1 VPRLD
6 FHDQGETLKFEA
18 DKDVLAEAV
27 NFVVRLLPQRASLPI
42 LSGVL
47 IEAKGNEITL
57 SVFDYEVSAKSTIS
71 ANVHAEGTVLV
82 LGKLLSEIVN
92 KLPKDQVAFELVD
105 NKVNVSSASAKFNLL
120 TMPTNEYPE
129 LPVLPET
136 NGEVDGQSFA
146 QAVNQV
152 AHAAS
157 KEDVTPVLTGVLIEA
172 KNDSLNLVATD
183 RYRVAVK
190 SIPWKSTVSDSV
202 LIPARTLQ
210 EIARTFSNQGNL
222 SVSIEKSED
231 RQMVAFSA
239 NNKSVTSVLLKGNFP
254 AVLSLFP
261 EHIDHE
267 AIANVDELVE
277 ATKRV
282 SLVVEGDN
290 PIRYNFSSDQVTI
303 KSITSETAQASEE
316 VTVELIGD
324 EIGVSLKPQF
334 VLDGLSG
341 ISTEHVSFGF
351 TKNQQNPTKPGPL
364 LFTEKGDKAGEFKYL
379 LQPNLLDEN

>member
-1 VPRLD
+1 M
-6 FHDQGETLKFEA
+6 KFEA

-47 IEAKGNEITL
+47 IEAKGDQITL
-57 SVFDYEVSAKSTIS
+57 SVFDYEVSAKSSIN
-71 ANVHAEGTVLV
+71 ANVTAEGTVLV

-92 KLPKDQVAFELVD
+92 KLPKDQVSFELSD

-120 TMPTNEYPE
+120 TMPTSEYPE
-129 LPVLPET
+129 LPTLPASSGSVE
-136 NGEVDGQSFA
+136 GQIFS
-146 QAVNQV
+146 QAVTQV

-172 KNDSLNLVATD
+172 KNDSLSLVATD

-190 SIPWKSTVSDSV
+190 SIPWSSSISDSV

-210 EIARTFSNQGNL
+210 EIARTFSNQGSL
-222 SVSIEKSED
+222 SISIEKTEE

-261 EHIDHE
+261 DSIEHE
-267 AIANVDELVE
+267 AIASVDEIEE

-290 PIRYNFSSDQVTI
+290 PIRYNFSTEAVTI
-303 KSITSETAQASEE
+303 KSITSETAQASED
-316 VTVELIGD
+316 VTVDLIGE

-334 VLDGLSG
+334 VLDGLNG
-341 ISTEHVSFGF
+341 MTTDHVSFGF

>member
-1 VPRLD
+1 M
-6 FHDQGETLKFEA
+6 KFEA

-47 IEAKGNEITL
+47 IEAKENEITL
-57 SVFDYEVSAKSTIS
+57 SVFDYEVSAKSSIS
-71 ANVHAEGTVLV
+71 ANVSENGTVLV

-92 KLPKDQVAFELVD
+92 KLPKDQVLFELVE
-105 NKVNVSSASAKFNLL
+105 NKVNVSSASSKFNLL
-120 TMPTNEYPE
+120 TMPTSEYPE
-129 LPVLPET
+129 LPALPPT
-136 NGEVDGQSFA
+136 SGEVEGQFFA
-146 QAVNQV
+146 QAVTQV

-172 KNDSLNLVATD
+172 RNDSLNLVATD

-190 SIPWKSTVSDSV
+190 SIPWKSSISDSV
-202 LIPARTLQ
+202 LVPARTLQ
-210 EIARTFSNQGNL
+210 EIARTFSNQGSL
-222 SVSIEKSED
+222 AVSIEKTEE

-261 EHIDHE
+261 ENIDHE
-267 AIANVDELVE
+267 AIANVDEIEE

-290 PIRYNFSSDQVTI
+290 PIRYNFGTEAVTI
-303 KSITSETAQASEE
+303 KSITSETAQATEE
-316 VTVELIGD
+316 VAIELVGD

-341 ISTEHVSFGF
+341 INTEHVSFGF
-351 TKNQQNPTKPGPL
+351 TKNQQNPAKPGPL
-364 LFTEKGDKAGEFKYL
+364 LFTERGDKSGEFKYL

>member
-1 VPRLD
+1 M
-6 FHDQGETLKFEA
+6 KFEA

-47 IEAKGNEITL
+47 IEAKSNQITL
-57 SVFDYEVSAKSTIS
+57 SVFDYEVSAKSSIN
-71 ANVHAEGTVLV
+71 ANVIAEGTVLV
-82 LGKLLSEIVN
+82 FGKLLSEIIN
-92 KLPKDQVAFELVD
+92 KLPKDQVAFELID

-120 TMPTNEYPE
+120 TMPTSEYPE
-129 LPVLPET
+129 LPSLPESS
-136 NGEVDGQSFA
+136 GIVEGQVFA
-146 QAVNQV
+146 QAVTQV

-172 KNDSLNLVATD
+172 SNDSLSLVATD

-190 SIPWKSTVSDSV
+190 SIPWKSSISDSV

-210 EIARTFSNQGNL
+210 EIARTFSNQGAL
-222 SVSIEKSED
+222 SVSIEKTEE

-239 NNKSVTSVLLKGNFP
+239 NDKSVTSVLLKGNFP

-261 EHIDHE
+261 EAIDHE
-267 AIANVDELVE
+267 AIASIDEIIE

-290 PIRYNFSSDQVTI
+290 PIRYNFSSENVNI
-303 KSITSETAQASEE
+303 KSITSETAQASED
-316 VTVELIGD
+316 VTVDLIGE

-341 ISTEHVSFGF
+341 MSTDHVSFGF

>member
-1 VPRLD
+1 M
-6 FHDQGETLKFEA
+6 KFEA
-18 DKDVLAEAV
+18 DRDVLAEAV

-47 IEAKGNEITL
+47 IEAKSNEITL
-57 SVFDYEVSAKSTIS
+57 SVFDYEVSAKSS
-71 ANVHAEGTVLV
+71 VKANVTTEGTVLV
-82 LGKLLSEIVN
+82 LGKLLSEIIN
-92 KLPKDQVAFELVD
+92 KLPKDQVSFDLIE
-105 NKVNVSSASAKFNLL
+105 NKVNVTSASAKFNLL
-120 TMPTNEYPE
+120 TMPTAEYPD
-129 LPVLPET
+129 LPSLPET
-136 NGEVDGQSFA
+136 SGEVDGQIFA
-146 QAVNQV
+146 QAVTQV

-157 KEDVTPVLTGVLIEA
+157 KEDVTPVLTGVLLES

-190 SIPWKSTVSDSV
+190 SIPWKSSVSDSV

-210 EIARTFSNQGNL
+210 EIARTFSNQGSL
-222 SVSIEKSED
+222 AVSIEKTEE

-261 EHIDHE
+261 ETIEHE
-267 AIANVDELVE
+267 AIANVDEIEE

-282 SLVVEGDN
+282 SLVVDGDN
-290 PIRYNFSSDQVTI
+290 PIRYNFSEGSVTI
-303 KSITSETAQASEE
+303 KSITSETAQASED
-316 VTVELIGD
+316 VTVELIG
-324 EIGVSLKPQF
+324 EEVGVSLKPQF

-341 ISTEHVSFGF
+341 MTTDHVSFGF
-351 TKNQQNPTKPGPL
+351 TKNAQNPTKPGPL
-364 LFTEKGDKAGEFKYL
+364 LFREKGDKAGEFKYL

>member
-1 VPRLD
+1 M
-6 FHDQGETLKFEA
+6 KFEA

-47 IEAKGNEITL
+47 IEAKDNEITL
-57 SVFDYEVSAKSTIS
+57 SVFDYEVSAKSTIN
-71 ANVHAEGTVLV
+71 ANVSENGTVLV

-92 KLPKDQVAFELVD
+92 KLPKDQVMFELVE
-105 NKVNVSSASAKFNLL
+105 NKVNVSSASSKFNLL
-120 TMPTNEYPE
+120 TMPTSEYPE
-129 LPVLPET
+129 LPELPPT
-136 NGEVDGQSFA
+136 SGEVEGQAFS
-146 QAVNQV
+146 QAVTQV

-183 RYRVAVK
+183 RYRVAFK
-190 SIPWKSTVSDSV
+190 SIPWKSSVSDSV
-202 LIPARTLQ
+202 LIPAKTLQ
-210 EIARTFSNQGNL
+210 EIARTFSNQGSL
-222 SVSIEKSED
+222 SISIEKSEE

-261 EHIDHE
+261 EAIDHE
-267 AIANVDELVE
+267 AIASVDDVEE

-290 PIRYNFSSDQVTI
+290 PIRYNFSNDTVTI

-316 VTVELIGD
+316 VAVELIGE

-341 ISTEHVSFGF
+341 INTEHVSFGF

>member
-1 VPRLD
+1 M
-6 FHDQGETLKFEA
+6 KFEA

-47 IEAKGNEITL
+47 IEAKNDQITL
-57 SVFDYEVSAKSTIS
+57 SVFDYEVSAKSSIN
-71 ANVHAEGTVLV
+71 ANVTTEGTVLV

-120 TMPTNEYPE
+120 TMPTSEYPE
-129 LPVLPET
+129 LPSLPESS
-136 NGEVDGQSFA
+136 GSVEGQIFA
-146 QAVNQV
+146 QAVTQV

-172 KNDSLNLVATD
+172 KNDSLSLVATD

-190 SIPWKSTVSDSV
+190 SIPWKSSVSDSV

-210 EIARTFSNQGNL
+210 EIARTFSNQGSL
-222 SVSIEKSED
+222 SISIEKTEE

-239 NNKSVTSVLLKGNFP
+239 NDKSVTSVLLKGNFP

-261 EHIDHE
+261 ESIEHE
-267 AIANVDELVE
+267 AIADVDEIVE

-290 PIRYNFSSDQVTI
+290 PIRYNFTADSVDI
-303 KSITSETAQASEE
+303 KSITSETAQASEG
-316 VTVELIGD
+316 VTVDLIGE

-341 ISTEHVSFGF
+341 ITTDHVSFGF

>member
-1 VPRLD
+1 M
-6 FHDQGETLKFEA
+6 KFEA
-18 DKDVLAEAV
+18 DRDVIAEAV

-47 IEAKGNEITL
+47 IDAKNNEITL
-57 SVFDYEVSAKSTIS
+57 SVFDYEVSAKSTVK
-71 ANVHAEGTVLV
+71 ANVSAEGTVLV
-82 LGKLLSEIVN
+82 LGKLLSEIIN
-92 KLPKDQVAFELVD
+92 KLPKDQVSFDLVD
-105 NKVNVSSASAKFNLL
+105 NKVNVTSASAKFNLL
-120 TMPTNEYPE
+120 TMPTSEYPD
-129 LPVLPET
+129 LPRLPET
-136 NGEVDGQSFA
+136 SGEVDGHVFA
-146 QAVNQV
+146 QAVTQV

-157 KEDVTPVLTGVLIEA
+157 KEDVTPVLTGVLLES

-190 SIPWKSTVSDSV
+190 SIPWKSTVTDSV

-210 EIARTFSNQGNL
+210 EIARTFSNQGSL
-222 SVSIEKSED
+222 AVSIEKTEE

-239 NNKSVTSVLLKGNFP
+239 NNKSVTSVLLKGSFP

-261 EHIDHE
+261 ENIDHE
-267 AIANVDELVE
+267 AIANVDEVEE

-282 SLVVEGDN
+282 SLVVDGDN
-290 PIRYNFSSDQVTI
+290 PIRYNFGEGSVTI
-303 KSITSETAQASEE
+303 KSITSETAQASED
-316 VTVELIGD
+316 VNVELIGE

-341 ISTEHVSFGF
+341 MTTDHVSFGF
-351 TKNQQNPTKPGPL
+351 TKNAQNPTKPGPL
-364 LFTEKGDKAGEFKYL
+364 LFREKGDKAGEFKYL

>member
-1 VPRLD
+1 M
-6 FHDQGETLKFEA
+6 KFEA

-47 IEAKGNEITL
+47 IEAKDNEITL
-57 SVFDYEVSAKSTIS
+57 SVFDYEVSAKSTINAS
-71 ANVHAEGTVLV
+71 VSENGTVLV

-92 KLPKDQVAFELVD
+92 KLPKDQVIFELVD
-105 NKVNVSSASAKFNLL
+105 NKVNVSSASSKFNLL
-120 TMPTNEYPE
+120 TMPTSEYPE
-129 LPVLPET
+129 LPELPPT
-136 NGEVDGQSFA
+136 SGEVEGQTFS
-146 QAVNQV
+146 QAVTQV

-190 SIPWKSTVSDSV
+190 SIPWKSSVSDSV
-202 LIPARTLQ
+202 LIPAKTLQ
-210 EIARTFSNQGNL
+210 EIARTFSNQGSL
-222 SVSIEKSED
+222 SISIEKSEE

-261 EHIDHE
+261 EAIDHE
-267 AIANVDELVE
+267 AIASVDDVEE

-290 PIRYNFSSDQVTI
+290 PIRYNFSNDTVTI

-316 VTVELIGD
+316 VAVELIGE

-341 ISTEHVSFGF
+341 INTEHVSFGF

>member
-1 VPRLD
+1 M
-6 FHDQGETLKFEA
+6 KFEA

-47 IEAKGNEITL
+47 IEAKNDQITL
-57 SVFDYEVSAKSTIS
+57 SVFDYEVSAKSSIN
-71 ANVHAEGTVLV
+71 ANVTSEGTVLV

-120 TMPTNEYPE
+120 TMPTSEYPE
-129 LPVLPET
+129 LPSLPESS
-136 NGEVDGQSFA
+136 GSVEGQVFA
-146 QAVNQV
+146 QAVTQV

-172 KNDSLNLVATD
+172 KNDSLSLVATD

-190 SIPWKSTVSDSV
+190 SIPWKSSISDSV

-210 EIARTFSNQGNL
+210 EIARTFSNQGSL
-222 SVSIEKSED
+222 SISIEKTEE

-239 NNKSVTSVLLKGNFP
+239 NDKSVTSVLLKGNFP

-261 EHIDHE
+261 ESIEHE
-267 AIANVDELVE
+267 AIASVDEIVE

-290 PIRYNFSSDQVTI
+290 PIRYNFSTDAVNI
-303 KSITSETAQASEE
+303 KSITSETAQASEDVAIDLMGE
-316 VTVELIGD
+316 ET
-324 EIGVSLKPQF
+324 GVSLKPQF

-341 ISTEHVSFGF
+341 MTTDHVSFGF

-364 LFTEKGDKAGEFKYL
+364 MFTEKGDKAGEFKYL

>member
-1 VPRLD
+1 M
-6 FHDQGETLKFEA
+6 KFEA

-47 IEAKGNEITL
+47 IEAKGSEITL
-57 SVFDYEVSAKSTIS
+57 SVFDYEVSAKSSIP
-71 ANVHAEGTVLV
+71 ANVSEDGTVLV
-82 LGKLLSEIVN
+82 MGKLLSEIVN
-92 KLPKDQVAFELVD
+92 KLPKDQVSFELLE

-120 TMPTNEYPE
+120 TMPTAEYPDF
-129 LPVLPET
+129 PTIPDSS
-136 NGEVDGQSFA
+136 GEVDGQLFS
-146 QAVNQV
+146 QAVTQV
-152 AHAAS
+152 AYAAS
-157 KEDVTPVLTGVLIEA
+157 REDVTPVLTGVLVEA

-190 SIPWKSTVSDSV
+190 SIPWKSSVADSV

-210 EIARTFSNQGNL
+210 EIARTFSNQGAL
-222 SVSIEKSED
+222 SVAIEKTDEK
-231 RQMVAFSA
+231 QMVAFSA

-261 EHIDHE
+261 ENIDHE
-267 AIANVDELVE
+267 AIADVSEIEE

-290 PIRYNFSSDQVTI
+290 PIRYNFSTDQVNI

-316 VTVELIGD
+316 VTIELLGE

>member
-1 VPRLD
+1 M
-6 FHDQGETLKFEA
+6 KFEA
-18 DKDVLAEAV
+18 DRDVLAEAV

-42 LSGVL
+42 LSGVM
-47 IEAKGNEITL
+47 IEAKNNEITL
-57 SVFDYEVSAKSTIS
+57 SVFDYEVSAKSTVK
-71 ANVHAEGTVLV
+71 ANVSTEGTVLV
-82 LGKLLSEIVN
+82 LGKLLSEIIN
-92 KLPKDQVAFELVD
+92 KLPKDQVSFELVD

-120 TMPTNEYPE
+120 TMPTAEYPD
-129 LPVLPET
+129 LPALPET
-136 NGEVDGQSFA
+136 SGEVEGQVFA
-146 QAVNQV
+146 QAVTQV

-157 KEDVTPVLTGVLIEA
+157 KEDVTPVLTGVLLES

-190 SIPWKSTVSDSV
+190 SIPWKSQVSDSV

-210 EIARTFSNQGNL
+210 EIARTFSNQGSL
-222 SVSIEKSED
+222 AVAIEKTEE

-261 EHIDHE
+261 EAIEHE
-267 AIANVDELVE
+267 AIANVDEIEE

-282 SLVVEGDN
+282 SLVVDGDN
-290 PIRYNFSSDQVTI
+290 PIRYNFSEGSVTI

-316 VTVELIGD
+316 VTVELIGE

-341 ISTEHVSFGF
+341 MTTDHVSFGF
-351 TKNQQNPTKPGPL
+351 TKNAQNPTKPGPL
-364 LFTEKGDKAGEFKYL
+364 LFREKGDKAGEFKYL

>member
-1 VPRLD
+1 
-6 FHDQGETLKFEA
+6 LKFEA
-18 DKDVLAEAV
+18 DRDVLAEAV

-47 IEAKGNEITL
+47 IEAKSNEITL
-57 SVFDYEVSAKSTIS
+57 SVFDYEVSAKSS
-71 ANVHAEGTVLV
+71 VKANVTTEGTVLV
-82 LGKLLSEIVN
+82 LGKLLSEIIN
-92 KLPKDQVAFELVD
+92 KLPKDQVSFDLIE
-105 NKVNVSSASAKFNLL
+105 NKVNVTSASAKFNLL
-120 TMPTNEYPE
+120 TMPTAEYPD
-129 LPVLPET
+129 LPSLPET
-136 NGEVDGQSFA
+136 SGEVDGQIFA
-146 QAVNQV
+146 QAVTQV

-157 KEDVTPVLTGVLIEA
+157 KEDVTPVLTGVLLES

-190 SIPWKSTVSDSV
+190 SIPWKSSVSDSV

-210 EIARTFSNQGNL
+210 EIARTFSNQGSL
-222 SVSIEKSED
+222 AVSIEKTEE

-261 EHIDHE
+261 ETIEHE
-267 AIANVDELVE
+267 AIANVDEIEE

-282 SLVVEGDN
+282 SLVVDGDN
-290 PIRYNFSSDQVTI
+290 PIRYNFSEGSVTI
-303 KSITSETAQASEE
+303 KSITSETAQASED
-316 VTVELIGD
+316 VTVELIG
-324 EIGVSLKPQF
+324 EEVGVSLKPQF

-341 ISTEHVSFGF
+341 MTTDHVSFGF
-351 TKNQQNPTKPGPL
+351 TKNAQNPTKPGPL
-364 LFTEKGDKAGEFKYL
+364 LFREKGDKAGEFKYL

>member
-1 VPRLD
+1 M
-6 FHDQGETLKFEA
+6 KFEA

-47 IEAKGNEITL
+47 IEAKSNQITL
-57 SVFDYEVSAKSTIS
+57 SVFDYEVSAKSSIN
-71 ANVHAEGTVLV
+71 ANVIAEGTVLV
-82 LGKLLSEIVN
+82 FGKLLSEIIN
-92 KLPKDQVAFELVD
+92 KLPKDQVVFELID

-120 TMPTNEYPE
+120 TMPTSEYPE
-129 LPVLPET
+129 LPSLPESS
-136 NGEVDGQSFA
+136 GIVEGQVFA
-146 QAVNQV
+146 QAVTQV

-172 KNDSLNLVATD
+172 SNDSLSLVATD

-190 SIPWKSTVSDSV
+190 SIPWESSISDSV
-202 LIPARTLQ
+202 LIPAKTLQ
-210 EIARTFSNQGNL
+210 EIARTFSNQGAL
-222 SVSIEKSED
+222 SVSIEKTEE

-239 NNKSVTSVLLKGNFP
+239 NDKSVTSVLLKGNFP

-261 EHIDHE
+261 EAIDHE
-267 AIANVDELVE
+267 AIASIDEIIE

-290 PIRYNFSSDQVTI
+290 PIRYNFSSENVNI
-303 KSITSETAQASEE
+303 KSITSETAQASED
-316 VTVELIGD
+316 VTVDLIGE

-341 ISTEHVSFGF
+341 MSTDHVSFGF

-364 LFTEKGDKAGEFKYL
+364 LFTEKGDKAGDFKYL

>member
-1 VPRLD
+1 M
-6 FHDQGETLKFEA
+6 KFEA

-47 IEAKGNEITL
+47 IEAKGEQITL

-71 ANVHAEGTVLV
+71 ANVHSEGTVLV

-92 KLPKDQVAFELVD
+92 KLPKDQVSFELVD
-105 NKVNVSSASAKFNLL
+105 NKVNVNSASAKFNLL
-120 TMPTNEYPE
+120 TMPTSEYPD
-129 LPVLPET
+129 LPVLPDS
-136 NGEVDGQSFA
+136 NGEVDGQIFA
-146 QAVNQV
+146 QAVTQV

-190 SIPWKSTVSDSV
+190 SIPWKSTISDSV

-222 SVSIEKSED
+222 SVSIEKSEE

-261 EHIDHE
+261 ENIEHE
-267 AIANVDELVE
+267 AIANVDEIVE

-316 VTVELIGD
+316 VTVDLVGD

-341 ISTEHVSFGF
+341 IATDHVSFGF
-351 TKNQQNPTKPGPL
+351 TKNAQNPTKPGPL
-364 LFTEKGDKAGEFKYL
+364 LFTEKGDKASEFKYL

>member
-1 VPRLD
+1 M
-6 FHDQGETLKFEA
+6 KFEA

-47 IEAKGNEITL
+47 IEAKGSEITL
-57 SVFDYEVSAKSTIS
+57 SVFDYEVSAKSSIP
-71 ANVHAEGTVLV
+71 ANVSEDGTVLV
-82 LGKLLSEIVN
+82 MGKLLSEIVN
-92 KLPKDQVAFELVD
+92 KLPKDQVSFELLE

-120 TMPTNEYPE
+120 TMPTAEYPD
-129 LPVLPET
+129 LPTIPDSS
-136 NGEVDGQSFA
+136 GEVDGQLFS
-146 QAVNQV
+146 QAVTQV
-152 AHAAS
+152 AYAAS
-157 KEDVTPVLTGVLIEA
+157 REDVTPVLTGVLIEA

-190 SIPWKSTVSDSV
+190 SIPWKSSVADSV

-210 EIARTFSNQGNL
+210 EIARTFSNQGAL
-222 SVSIEKSED
+222 SIAIEKTDEK
-231 RQMVAFSA
+231 QMVAFSA

-261 EHIDHE
+261 ENIDHE
-267 AIANVDELVE
+267 AIADVSEIEE

-290 PIRYNFSSDQVTI
+290 PIRYNFSADQVNI

-316 VTVELIGD
+316 VTIELLGE

-364 LFTEKGDKAGEFKYL
+364 LFTEKGDKASEFRYL

>member
-1 VPRLD
+1 
-6 FHDQGETLKFEA
+6 LKFEA

-47 IEAKGNEITL
+47 IEAKDNEITL
-57 SVFDYEVSAKSTIS
+57 SVFDYEVSAKSTINAS
-71 ANVHAEGTVLV
+71 VSENGTVLV

-92 KLPKDQVAFELVD
+92 KLPKDQVIFELVD
-105 NKVNVSSASAKFNLL
+105 NKVNVSSASSKFNLL
-120 TMPTNEYPE
+120 TMPTSEYPE
-129 LPVLPET
+129 LPELPPT
-136 NGEVDGQSFA
+136 SGEVEGQTFS
-146 QAVNQV
+146 QAVTQV

-190 SIPWKSTVSDSV
+190 SIPWKSSVSDSV
-202 LIPARTLQ
+202 LIPAKTLQ
-210 EIARTFSNQGNL
+210 EIARTFSNQGSL
-222 SVSIEKSED
+222 SISIEKSEE

-261 EHIDHE
+261 ESIDHE
-267 AIANVDELVE
+267 AIASVDDVEE

-290 PIRYNFSSDQVTI
+290 PIRYNFSNDTVTI

-316 VTVELIGD
+316 VAVELIGE

-341 ISTEHVSFGF
+341 INTEHVSFGF

>member
-1 VPRLD
+1 M
-6 FHDQGETLKFEA
+6 KFEA

-47 IEAKGNEITL
+47 IEAKGEEITL

-71 ANVHAEGTVLV
+71 ANVHSEGTVLV

-92 KLPKDQVAFELVD
+92 KLPKDQVSFELVD

-120 TMPTNEYPE
+120 TMPTSEYPE
-129 LPVLPET
+129 LPAMPES
-136 NGEVDGQSFA
+136 NGEVDGQIFA
-146 QAVNQV
+146 QAVTQV

-190 SIPWKSTVSDSV
+190 SIPWKSSVSDSV

-222 SVSIEKSED
+222 SVSIEKSEE

-261 EHIDHE
+261 ENIEHE
-267 AIANVDELVE
+267 AIANVDEIVE

-290 PIRYNFSSDQVTI
+290 PIRYNFTTDQVTI

-316 VTVELIGD
+316 VTVDLIGD

-341 ISTEHVSFGF
+341 IATDHVSFGF

-364 LFTEKGDKAGEFKYL
+364 LFTEKGDKASEFKYL

>member
-1 VPRLD
+1 M
-6 FHDQGETLKFEA
+6 KFEA

-47 IEAKGNEITL
+47 IEAKNDQITL
-57 SVFDYEVSAKSTIS
+57 SVFDYEVSAKSSIN
-71 ANVHAEGTVLV
+71 ANVTSEGTVLV

-120 TMPTNEYPE
+120 TMPTSEYPE
-129 LPVLPET
+129 LPSLPESS
-136 NGEVDGQSFA
+136 GSVEGQVFA
-146 QAVNQV
+146 QAVTQV

-172 KNDSLNLVATD
+172 KNDSLSLVATD

-190 SIPWKSTVSDSV
+190 SIPWKSSISDSV

-210 EIARTFSNQGNL
+210 EIARTFSNQGSL
-222 SVSIEKSED
+222 SISIEKTEE

-239 NNKSVTSVLLKGNFP
+239 NDKSVTSVLLKGNFP

-261 EHIDHE
+261 ESIEHE
-267 AIANVDELVE
+267 AIASVDEIVE

-290 PIRYNFSSDQVTI
+290 PIRYNFSTDAVTI
-303 KSITSETAQASEE
+303 KSITSETAQASED
-316 VTVELIGD
+316 VTIDLIG
-324 EIGVSLKPQF
+324 EETGVSLKPQF

-341 ISTEHVSFGF
+341 MTTDHVSFGF

-364 LFTEKGDKAGEFKYL
+364 MFTEKGDKAGEFKYL

>member
-1 VPRLD
+1 M
-6 FHDQGETLKFEA
+6 KFEA
-18 DKDVLAEAV
+18 DRDVIAEAV

-47 IEAKGNEITL
+47 IEAKNNEITL
-57 SVFDYEVSAKSTIS
+57 SVFDYEVSAKSTVK
-71 ANVHAEGTVLV
+71 ANVSAEGTVLV
-82 LGKLLSEIVN
+82 LGKLLSEIIN
-92 KLPKDQVAFELVD
+92 KLPKDQVSFDLVD
-105 NKVNVSSASAKFNLL
+105 NKVNVTSASAKFNLL
-120 TMPTNEYPE
+120 TMPTSEYPD
-129 LPVLPET
+129 LPRLPET
-136 NGEVDGQSFA
+136 SGEVDGHVFA
-146 QAVNQV
+146 QAVTQV

-157 KEDVTPVLTGVLIEA
+157 KEDVTPVLTGVLLES

-190 SIPWKSTVSDSV
+190 SIPWKSTVTDSV

-210 EIARTFSNQGNL
+210 EIARTFSNQGSL
-222 SVSIEKSED
+222 AVSIEKTEE

-239 NNKSVTSVLLKGNFP
+239 NNKSVTSVLLKGSFP

-261 EHIDHE
+261 ENIDHE
-267 AIANVDELVE
+267 AIANVDEVEE

-282 SLVVEGDN
+282 SLVVDGDN
-290 PIRYNFSSDQVTI
+290 PIRYNFGEGSVTI
-303 KSITSETAQASEE
+303 KSITSETAQASED
-316 VTVELIGD
+316 VSVELIGE

-341 ISTEHVSFGF
+341 MTTDHVSFGF
-351 TKNQQNPTKPGPL
+351 TKNAQNPTKPGPL
-364 LFTEKGDKAGEFKYL
+364 LFREKGDKAGEFKYL

>member
-1 VPRLD
+1 M
-6 FHDQGETLKFEA
+6 KFEA

-47 IEAKGNEITL
+47 IEAKENEITL
-57 SVFDYEVSAKSTIS
+57 SVFDYEVSAKSSIS
-71 ANVHAEGTVLV
+71 ANVSENGTVLV

-92 KLPKDQVAFELVD
+92 KLPKDQVLFELVE
-105 NKVNVSSASAKFNLL
+105 NKVNVSSASSKFNLL
-120 TMPTNEYPE
+120 TMPTSEYPE
-129 LPVLPET
+129 LPALPPT
-136 NGEVDGQSFA
+136 SGEVEGQLFA
-146 QAVNQV
+146 QAVTQV

-172 KNDSLNLVATD
+172 RNDSLNLVATD

-190 SIPWKSTVSDSV
+190 SIPWKSSISDSV
-202 LIPARTLQ
+202 LVPARTLQ
-210 EIARTFSNQGNL
+210 EIARTFSNQGSL
-222 SVSIEKSED
+222 AVSIEKTEE

-239 NNKSVTSVLLKGNFP
+239 KSKSVTSVLLKGNFP

-261 EHIDHE
+261 ENIDHE
-267 AIANVDELVE
+267 AIANVDEIEE

-290 PIRYNFSSDQVTI
+290 PIRYNFGTEAVTI

-316 VTVELIGD
+316 VAIELVGD
-324 EIGVSLKPQF
+324 ETGVSLKPQF

-341 ISTEHVSFGF
+341 INTEHVSFGF

-364 LFTEKGDKAGEFKYL
+364 LFTERGDKSGEFKYL

>member
-1 VPRLD
+1 M
-6 FHDQGETLKFEA
+6 KFEA

-47 IEAKGNEITL
+47 IEAKSNQITL
-57 SVFDYEVSAKSTIS
+57 SVFDYEVSAKSSIN
-71 ANVHAEGTVLV
+71 ANVISEGTVLV
-82 LGKLLSEIVN
+82 FGKLLSEIIN
-92 KLPKDQVAFELVD
+92 KLPKDQVAFELID

-120 TMPTNEYPE
+120 TMPTSEYPE
-129 LPVLPET
+129 LPSLPESS
-136 NGEVDGQSFA
+136 GIVEGQVFA
-146 QAVNQV
+146 QAVTQV

-172 KNDSLNLVATD
+172 SNDTLSLVATD

-190 SIPWKSTVSDSV
+190 SIPWASSISDSV

-210 EIARTFSNQGNL
+210 EIARTFSNQGAL
-222 SVSIEKSED
+222 SVSIEKTEE

-239 NNKSVTSVLLKGNFP
+239 NDKSVTSVLLKGNFP

-261 EHIDHE
+261 EAIDHE
-267 AIANVDELVE
+267 AIASIDEIIE

-290 PIRYNFSSDQVTI
+290 PIRYNFSSENVNI
-303 KSITSETAQASEE
+303 KSITSETAQASED
-316 VTVELIGD
+316 VTVDLIGE

-341 ISTEHVSFGF
+341 MSTDHVSFGF

>member
-1 VPRLD
+1 
-6 FHDQGETLKFEA
+6 LKFEA

-47 IEAKGNEITL
+47 IEAKNDQITL
-57 SVFDYEVSAKSTIS
+57 SVFDYEVSAKSSIN
-71 ANVHAEGTVLV
+71 ANVTTEGTVLV

-120 TMPTNEYPE
+120 TMPTSEYPE
-129 LPVLPET
+129 LPSLPESS
-136 NGEVDGQSFA
+136 GSVEGQIFA
-146 QAVNQV
+146 QAVTQV

-172 KNDSLNLVATD
+172 KNDSLSLVATD

-190 SIPWKSTVSDSV
+190 SIPWKSSVSDSV

-210 EIARTFSNQGNL
+210 EIARTFSNQGSL
-222 SVSIEKSED
+222 SISIEKTEE

-239 NNKSVTSVLLKGNFP
+239 NDKSVTSVLLKGNFP

-261 EHIDHE
+261 ESIEHE
-267 AIANVDELVE
+267 AIADVDEIVE

-290 PIRYNFSSDQVTI
+290 PIRYNFTADSVDI
-303 KSITSETAQASEE
+303 KSITSETAQASEG
-316 VTVELIGD
+316 VTVDLIGE

-341 ISTEHVSFGF
+341 ITTDHVSFGF

>member
-1 VPRLD
+1 
-6 FHDQGETLKFEA
+6 LKFEA

-47 IEAKGNEITL
+47 IEAKNDQITL
-57 SVFDYEVSAKSTIS
+57 SVFDYEVSAKSSIN
-71 ANVHAEGTVLV
+71 ANVTSEGTVLV

-120 TMPTNEYPE
+120 TMPTSEYPE
-129 LPVLPET
+129 LPSLPESS
-136 NGEVDGQSFA
+136 GSVEGQVFA
-146 QAVNQV
+146 QAVTQV

-190 SIPWKSTVSDSV
+190 SIPWKSSISDSV

-210 EIARTFSNQGNL
+210 EIARTFSNQGSL
-222 SVSIEKSED
+222 SISIEKTEE

-239 NNKSVTSVLLKGNFP
+239 NDKSVTSVLLKGNFP

-261 EHIDHE
+261 ESIEHE
-267 AIANVDELVE
+267 AIASVEEIVE

-290 PIRYNFSSDQVTI
+290 PIRYNFSTDGVTI
-303 KSITSETAQASEE
+303 KSITSETAQASED
-316 VTVELIGD
+316 VTIDLIG
-324 EIGVSLKPQF
+324 EETGVSLKPQF

-341 ISTEHVSFGF
+341 MTTDHVSFGF

-364 LFTEKGDKAGEFKYL
+364 MFTEKGDKAGEFKYL

>member
-1 VPRLD
+1 
-6 FHDQGETLKFEA
+6 LKFEA
-18 DKDVLAEAV
+18 DRDVLAEAV

-47 IEAKGNEITL
+47 IEAKNNEITL
-57 SVFDYEVSAKSTIS
+57 SVFDYEVSAKSTVK
-71 ANVHAEGTVLV
+71 ANVGNEGTVLV
-82 LGKLLSEIVN
+82 LGKLLSEIIN
-92 KLPKDQVAFELVD
+92 KLPKDQVSFELVD

-120 TMPTNEYPE
+120 TMPTAEYPD
-129 LPVLPET
+129 LPALPET
-136 NGEVDGQSFA
+136 SGEVEGQVFA
-146 QAVNQV
+146 QAVTQV

-157 KEDVTPVLTGVLIEA
+157 KEDVTPVLTGVLLES

-190 SIPWKSTVSDSV
+190 SIPWKSQVSDSV

-210 EIARTFSNQGNL
+210 EIARTFSNQGSL
-222 SVSIEKSED
+222 AVAIEKTEE

-261 EHIDHE
+261 EAIEHE
-267 AIANVDELVE
+267 AIANVDEIEE

-282 SLVVEGDN
+282 SLVVDGDN
-290 PIRYNFSSDQVTI
+290 PIRYNFSEGSVTI

-316 VTVELIGD
+316 VTVELIGE

-341 ISTEHVSFGF
+341 MTTDHVSFGF
-351 TKNQQNPTKPGPL
+351 TKNAQNPTKPGPL
-364 LFTEKGDKAGEFKYL
+364 LFREKGDKAGEFKYL

>member
-1 VPRLD
+1 
-6 FHDQGETLKFEA
+6 LKFEA
-18 DKDVLAEAV
+18 DRDVIAEAV

-47 IEAKGNEITL
+47 IEAKNNEITL
-57 SVFDYEVSAKSTIS
+57 SVFDYEVSAKSTVK
-71 ANVHAEGTVLV
+71 ANVSTEGTVLV
-82 LGKLLSEIVN
+82 LGKLLSEIIN
-92 KLPKDQVAFELVD
+92 KLPKDQVSFDLVD
-105 NKVNVSSASAKFNLL
+105 NKVNVTSASAKFNLL
-120 TMPTNEYPE
+120 TMPTSEYPD
-129 LPVLPET
+129 LPTLPET
-136 NGEVDGQSFA
+136 SGEVDGHVFS
-146 QAVNQV
+146 QAVTQV

-157 KEDVTPVLTGVLIEA
+157 KEDVTPVLTGVLLES

-190 SIPWKSTVSDSV
+190 SIPWKSTVTDSV

-210 EIARTFSNQGNL
+210 EIARTFSNQGSL
-222 SVSIEKSED
+222 AVSIEKTEE

-239 NNKSVTSVLLKGNFP
+239 NNKNVTSVLLKGSFP

-261 EHIDHE
+261 ENIEHE
-267 AIANVDELVE
+267 AIANVDEIEE

-282 SLVVEGDN
+282 SLVVDGDN
-290 PIRYNFSSDQVTI
+290 PIRYNFGEGSATI
-303 KSITSETAQASEE
+303 KSITSETAQASED
-316 VTVELIGD
+316 VNVELIGE

-341 ISTEHVSFGF
+341 MTTDHVSFGF
-351 TKNQQNPTKPGPL
+351 TKNAQNPTKPGPL
-364 LFTEKGDKAGEFKYL
+364 LFREKGDKAGEFKYL

>member
-1 VPRLD
+1 M
-6 FHDQGETLKFEA
+6 KFEA

-47 IEAKGNEITL
+47 IEAKGDEITL
-57 SVFDYEVSAKSTIS
+57 SVFDYEVSAKSTIN
-71 ANVHAEGTVLV
+71 ANVHSEGTVLV

-92 KLPKDQVAFELVD
+92 KLPKDQVSFELVD
-105 NKVNVSSASAKFNLL
+105 NKVNVNSASAKFNLL
-120 TMPTNEYPE
+120 TMPTSEYPE
-129 LPVLPET
+129 LPVLPDS
-136 NGEVDGQSFA
+136 NGEVDGQIFA
-146 QAVNQV
+146 QAVTQV

-190 SIPWKSTVSDSV
+190 SIPWKSSVSDSV

-222 SVSIEKSED
+222 SVSIEKSEE

-261 EHIDHE
+261 ENIDHE
-267 AIANVDELVE
+267 AIASVDEIVE

-316 VTVELIGD
+316 VTVDLIGD

-341 ISTEHVSFGF
+341 IATDHVSFGF
-351 TKNQQNPTKPGPL
+351 TKNAQNPTKPGPL
-364 LFTEKGDKAGEFKYL
+364 LFTEKGDKASEFKYL

>member
-1 VPRLD
+1 M
-6 FHDQGETLKFEA
+6 KFEA

-42 LSGVL
+42 LSGVM
-47 IEAKGNEITL
+47 IEAKDKEITL
-57 SVFDYEVSAKSTIS
+57 SVFDYEVSAKSSIA
-71 ANVHAEGTVLV
+71 ANVESEGTVLV

-120 TMPTNEYPE
+120 TMPTSEYPE
-129 LPVLPET
+129 LPSLPASS
-136 NGEVDGQSFA
+136 GEVDGQVFS
-146 QAVNQV
+146 QAVTQV

-172 KNDSLNLVATD
+172 KNDSLSLVATD

-190 SIPWKSTVSDSV
+190 SIPWKSSVSDSV

-210 EIARTFSNQGNL
+210 EIARTFSNQGSL
-222 SVSIEKSED
+222 SISIEKTDE
-231 RQMVAFSA
+231 RQMVAFSS

-261 EHIDHE
+261 ENIEHE
-267 AIANVDELVE
+267 AVADVDEIVE

-290 PIRYNFSSDQVTI
+290 PIRYNFTAENVNI

-316 VTVELIGD
+316 VTIELSGE

-341 ISTEHVSFGF
+341 ITTDHVSFGF

>member
-1 VPRLD
+1 M
-6 FHDQGETLKFEA
+6 KFEA
-18 DKDVLAEAV
+18 DRDVLAEAV

-47 IEAKGNEITL
+47 IEAKNNEITL
-57 SVFDYEVSAKSTIS
+57 SVFDYEVSAKSTVK
-71 ANVHAEGTVLV
+71 ANVGNEGTVLV
-82 LGKLLSEIVN
+82 LGKLLSEIIN
-92 KLPKDQVAFELVD
+92 KLPKDQVSFELVD

-120 TMPTNEYPE
+120 TMPTAEYPD
-129 LPVLPET
+129 LPALPET
-136 NGEVDGQSFA
+136 SGEVEGQVFA
-146 QAVNQV
+146 QAVTQV

-157 KEDVTPVLTGVLIEA
+157 KEDVTPVLTGVLLES

-190 SIPWKSTVSDSV
+190 SIPWKSQVSDSV

-210 EIARTFSNQGNL
+210 EIARTFSNQGSL
-222 SVSIEKSED
+222 AVAIEKTEE

-261 EHIDHE
+261 EAIEHE
-267 AIANVDELVE
+267 AIANVDEIEE

-282 SLVVEGDN
+282 SLVVDGDN
-290 PIRYNFSSDQVTI
+290 PIRYNFSEGSVTI

-316 VTVELIGD
+316 VTVELIGE

-341 ISTEHVSFGF
+341 MTTDHVSFGF
-351 TKNQQNPTKPGPL
+351 TKNAQNPTKPGPL
-364 LFTEKGDKAGEFKYL
+364 LFREKGDKAGEFKYL

>member
-1 VPRLD
+1 M
-6 FHDQGETLKFEA
+6 KFEA

-47 IEAKGNEITL
+47 IEAKDNEITL
-57 SVFDYEVSAKSTIS
+57 SVFDYEVSAKSTIN
-71 ANVHAEGTVLV
+71 AGVTENGTVLV

-92 KLPKDQVAFELVD
+92 KLPKDQVMFELVD
-105 NKVNVSSASAKFNLL
+105 NKVNVSSASSKFNLL
-120 TMPTNEYPE
+120 TMPTTEYPE
-129 LPVLPET
+129 LPELPPT
-136 NGEVDGQSFA
+136 SGEVDGQTFS
-146 QAVNQV
+146 QAVTQV

-190 SIPWKSTVSDSV
+190 SIPWKSSVSDSV
-202 LIPARTLQ
+202 LIPAKTLQ
-210 EIARTFSNQGNL
+210 EIARTFSNQGSL
-222 SVSIEKSED
+222 SISIEKSEE

-239 NNKSVTSVLLKGNFP
+239 NNRSVTSVLLKGNFP

-261 EHIDHE
+261 EVIDHE
-267 AIANVDELVE
+267 AIASVDDVEE

-290 PIRYNFSSDQVTI
+290 PIRYNFSKETVTI

-316 VTVELIGD
+316 VAVELIGE

-341 ISTEHVSFGF
+341 INTEHVSFGF

>member
-1 VPRLD
+1 M
-6 FHDQGETLKFEA
+6 KFEA

-47 IEAKGNEITL
+47 LEAKSDEITL
-57 SVFDYEVSAKSTIS
+57 SVFDYEVSAKSTIPAS
-71 ANVHAEGTVLV
+71 VSSVGTVLV

-92 KLPKDQVAFELVD
+92 KLPRDQVSFELVD

-120 TMPTNEYPE
+120 TMPTSEYPE
-129 LPVLPET
+129 LPTLPEST
-136 NGEVDGQSFA
+136 GEVDGQVFA
-146 QAVNQV
+146 QAVTQV

-172 KNDSLNLVATD
+172 KNNALDLVATD

-190 SIPWKSTVSDSV
+190 SIPWKSSSSESV

-210 EIARTFSNQGNL
+210 EIARTFSNQGSL
-222 SVSIEKSED
+222 SVAIEKTEE

-261 EHIDHE
+261 ESIEHE
-267 AIANVDELVE
+267 AIANVDEIEE

-290 PIRYNFSSDQVTI
+290 PIRYNFSDNNVTI

-316 VTVELIGD
+316 VTVELVGE

-341 ISTEHVSFGF
+341 ITTDHVSFGF
-351 TKNQQNPTKPGPL
+351 TKNQQNPAKPGPL
-364 LFTEKGDKAGEFKYL
+364 LFTEKGDKAGGFKYL

>member
-1 VPRLD
+1 M
-6 FHDQGETLKFEA
+6 KFEA
-18 DKDVLAEAV
+18 DRDVLAEAV

-42 LSGVL
+42 LSGVMV
-47 IEAKGNEITL
+47 EAKNNEITL
-57 SVFDYEVSAKSTIS
+57 SVFDYEVSAKSTVK
-71 ANVHAEGTVLV
+71 ANVSTEGTVLV
-82 LGKLLSEIVN
+82 LGKLLSEIIN
-92 KLPKDQVAFELVD
+92 KLPKDQVSFELVD

-120 TMPTNEYPE
+120 TMPTAEYPD
-129 LPVLPET
+129 LPALPET
-136 NGEVDGQSFA
+136 SGEVEGQVFA
-146 QAVNQV
+146 QAVTQV

-157 KEDVTPVLTGVLIEA
+157 KEDVTPVLTGVLLES
-172 KNDSLNLVATD
+172 KNDSLSLVATD

-190 SIPWKSTVSDSV
+190 SIPWKSQVSDSV

-210 EIARTFSNQGNL
+210 EIARTFSNQGSL
-222 SVSIEKSED
+222 AIAIEKTEE

-239 NNKSVTSVLLKGNFP
+239 NNKNVTSVLLKGNFP

-261 EHIDHE
+261 DSIEHE
-267 AIANVDELVE
+267 AVANVDEIEE

-282 SLVVEGDN
+282 SLVVDGDN
-290 PIRYNFSSDQVTI
+290 PIRYNFSEGSVTI

-316 VTVELIGD
+316 VSVELIGE

-341 ISTEHVSFGF
+341 MTTDHVSFGF
-351 TKNQQNPTKPGPL
+351 TKNAQNPTKPGPL
-364 LFTEKGDKAGEFKYL
+364 LFREKGDKAGEFKYL